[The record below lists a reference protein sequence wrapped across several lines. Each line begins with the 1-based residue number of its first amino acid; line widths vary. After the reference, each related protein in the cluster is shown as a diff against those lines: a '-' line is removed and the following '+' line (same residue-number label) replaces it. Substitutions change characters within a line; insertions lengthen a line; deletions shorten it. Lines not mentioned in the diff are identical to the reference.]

1 MSQTQMG
8 RNSAYDAGSNVEAQS
23 QITRQIIQ
31 PIQRRIPSTKNI
43 ETILEDFDPKDRHH
57 GTREIRIADIQ
68 RYASWNLPK
77 KQNLI
82 DSVLKNIEMGQIT
95 AAQNADISGQ
105 WVDILDG
112 QTRLTVLHEFKN
124 GKFKL
129 ADGAFWN
136 DLSPQEKSQFLTYQ
150 ITWVEVKKTPSMTL
164 EGYQEICCMQF
175 ERLNSGKQLTANEMF
190 HSRFRSPV
198 MQFVLSLKQH
208 ERYGPKIR
216 KYICNALGG
225 NEKYTGLS
233 EFAGIVIASITKKT
247 ECITTSYTVNGP
259 LVERLISQEDKN
271 ESYKF
276 LDLLF
281 DRLERNIPNPRTNV
295 QKSFI
300 KLTEATGMML
310 FDWITSPIGETHDDM
325 WDAFL
330 KEYHLN
336 SKILIKKLF
345 EKVSES
351 QQRNSYGMGSK
362 LIACINAFTQ
372 TGSFDHI
379 ISNVV
384 DDESASETEDD
395 N

>member
-1 MSQTQMG
+1 MSQTQMA
-8 RNSAYDAGSNVEAQS
+8 RNAAYDAGSNVEAQS

-31 PIQRRIPSTKNI
+31 PIQRRTPSTKNI
-43 ETILEDFDPKDRHH
+43 ETILEEFDPKERHH

-68 RYASWNLPK
+68 RYSSWKLAK
-77 KQNLI
+77 KQALI

-95 AAQNADISGQ
+95 AAQNTDTNGPYSE
-105 WVDILDG
+105 ILDG
-112 QTRLTVLHEFKN
+112 QTRLTTLHEFKN

-136 DLSPQEKSQFLTYQ
+136 DLSPQEKSQFLGYL
-150 ITWVEVKKTPSMTL
+150 ITWVDVKKTPSMTI
-164 EGYQEICCMQF
+164 EGYQGICCMQF

-198 MQFVLSLKQH
+198 MQFVLSLKDH

-216 KYICNALGG
+216 KYLCGNLGG
-225 NEKYTGLS
+225 NKQFTGLS
-233 EFAGIVIASITKKT
+233 EFAGIVLASITKKT

-259 LVERLISQEDKN
+259 LVERPISQEDKN
-271 ESYKF
+271 ETYKF
-276 LDLLF
+276 FDLLF
-281 DRLERNIPNPRTNV
+281 GILEINIPNPRTNV

-300 KLTEATGMML
+300 KLSEVTGMML

-325 WDAFL
+325 WHAFM

-336 SKILIKKLF
+336 SKAFIKKLF
-345 EKVSES
+345 EKVSGS
-351 QQRNSYGMGSK
+351 QQRNSCGMGSK
-362 LIACINAFTQ
+362 LLACINAFTP
-372 TGSFDHI
+372 TGSFNHI
-379 ISNVV
+379 ISNVD
-384 DDESASETEDD
+384 DDESDTETDDD